1 MNNLYIYYVCIFN
14 NKNASAFF
22 SVVLPFGWRGGS
34 HEACSECGPSAETVG
49 GGWFC
54 GGAEA
59 VRNDRGGVEVHPPE
73 EQA

>member
-1 MNNLYIYYVCIFN
+1 MSVLHYIVNNM
-14 NKNASAFF
+14 NASVIFF
-22 SVVLPFGWRGGS
+22 VVLPFGWLGGS
-34 HEACSECGPSAETVG
+34 QEACSECGPSAETVG